1 MCEFEVIID
10 GITDFRDVI
19 YARAEDD
26 KVIVRDILGES
37 REYKNCRIREIDV
50 NSTRL
55 VLSAI

>member
-1 MCEFEVIID
+1 MCEFEVIVD